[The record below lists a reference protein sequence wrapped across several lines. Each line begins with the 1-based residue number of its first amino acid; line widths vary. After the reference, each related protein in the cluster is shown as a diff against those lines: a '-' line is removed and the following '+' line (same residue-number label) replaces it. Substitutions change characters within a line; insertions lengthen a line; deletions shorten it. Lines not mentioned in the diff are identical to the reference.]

1 MSDKTI
7 IEGMRTMFVGFHEDL
22 IDKVFTRLET
32 MNERTKRQTLQ
43 IQELTRRIKV
53 LENEKK

>member
-7 IEGMRTMFVGFHEDL
+7 VEGMKTMFAGFHEDL

-53 LENEKK
+53 LENG